1 MRLDWWLCMSAEPRG
16 LVPGQECATSPGGPT
31 SPSLPAGWSMSLSP
45 DAAAIPPP
53 TMAPSAADAVSGP
66 APPEQAVP
74 DLAPAQ
80 EAVPDLA
87 SAQQA
92 VPDLASAQQ
101 AVPDLASQQR
111 AVPDLA
117 SAQEAVPDLASA
129 QQAVPDLASAQQAI
143 AELAATQQAVPE
155 LASTRQA
162 ITELALGADV
172 LAGGHVGADQPTRS
186 NGRKLLPAG
195 PPGKGLALVT
205 GASSGIGAA
214 TARCLAASGWRLL
227 LSGRDPVRLAEQA
240 TGTAGLALPADL
252 AAPTGAECLASQVL
266 EVADGVDLLVAGAGI
281 GWSGRFTSM
290 PPAMAD
296 EVLTVNLT
304 STVQLV
310 RALLPGMISRGR
322 GQVVLIGS
330 IAGVGVRDEAV
341 YSAAKA
347 GIGAFA
353 EALRYEVR
361 GTGVGVTHVVV
372 GAVDTPF
379 FARRGAP
386 YHRSVPRLLPAQQVA
401 AAICAA
407 AAARRAEIYLP
418 GWLRFPCVLRA
429 AMPSVYRS
437 LAERFG

>member
-1 MRLDWWLCMSAEPRG
+1 MSAEPRG
-16 LVPGQECATSPGGPT
+16 LVPDQERAASPGGPARWT
-31 SPSLPAGWSMSLSP
+31 MSLSR
-45 DAAAIPPP
+45 DAAAAVPAPMIVPP
-53 TMAPSAADAVSGP
+53 AADAVSGP
-66 APPEQAVP
+66 APP
-74 DLAPAQ
+74 
-80 EAVPDLA
+80 
-87 SAQQA
+87 QQA
-92 VPDLASAQQ
+92 VPDLAQTGIPDLAQTQ
-101 AVPDLASQQR
+101 SAVPDLASLPQGI
-111 AVPDLA
+111 PD
-117 SAQEAVPDLASA
+117 
-129 QQAVPDLASAQQAI
+129 
-143 AELAATQQAVPE
+143 
-155 LASTRQA
+155 
-162 ITELALGADV
+162 LALGAAV
-172 LAGGHVGADQPTRS
+172 LAGGHAGADQP
-186 NGRKLLPAG
+186 GRGGERRLLSPG

-252 AAPTGAECLASQVL
+252 AAPAGAECLASQVL

-281 GWSGRFTSM
+281 GWAGRFTSM
-290 PPAMAD
+290 PPAMAE
-296 EVLTVNLT
+296 EVLTVNLMA
-304 STVQLV
+304 TVHLV

-361 GTGVGVTHVVV
+361 GTGVGITHVVV

-386 YHRSVPRLLPAQQVA
+386 YNRSVPRLLPPQQVA

-407 AAARRAEIYLP
+407 TAARRAEIYLP
-418 GWLRFPCVLRA
+418 GWLRFPCALRGA
-429 AMPSVYRS
+429 APSLYRH